1 MDQDLHF
8 PLTFSGVRPGE
19 ASAVT
24 RLVEDAG
31 LPVKDLTPQ
40 KLHHFIVARKGDTI
54 VGVVG
59 LEPAGSQA
67 LLRSLAVAETH
78 RRKSVGRRLVA
89 AIEKYARSRGT
100 RAIYLL
106 TMGAADFFIKQDY
119 QRVDRQNAPADIQA
133 TDEFQTLCPASAQC
147 LRKPIES

>member
-19 ASAVT
+19 ASVVT

-31 LPVKDLTPQ
+31 LSVKDLTPQ
-40 KLHHFIVARKGDTI
+40 KLNHFIVARKGDAI

-67 LLRSLAVAETH
+67 LLRSLAVAEAH
-78 RRKSVGRRLVA
+78 RRESVGRRLVA
-89 AIEKYARSRGT
+89 AIEKYACSGGT

-106 TMGAADFFIKQDY
+106 TMGAADFFIKRGY

-133 TDEFQTLCPASAQC
+133 TDEFRTLCPASAHC
-147 LRKPIES
+147 LCKRIRS